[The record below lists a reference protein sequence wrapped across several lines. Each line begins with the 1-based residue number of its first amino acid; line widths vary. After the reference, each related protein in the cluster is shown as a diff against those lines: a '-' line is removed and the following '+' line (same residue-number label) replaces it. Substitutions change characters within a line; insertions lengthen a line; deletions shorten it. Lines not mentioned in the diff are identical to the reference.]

1 MKTKPKQRQTNQAR
15 TPPMPPAPATSWKRR
30 VLLGLMLI
38 VVAAGVWGLFEF
50 VIWNRIPAEL
60 VGKWEI
66 MEGPDEGGTVD
77 FYPNGSMV
85 AHVNLAG
92 RLGVIEAKIRVDE
105 KKIYVTTRHQQTGE
119 EGTRVQTIKS
129 LEGDR
134 LVLQDEKGNL
144 VKLQRAE

>member
-1 MKTKPKQRQTNQAR
+1 
-15 TPPMPPAPATSWKRR
+15 MPRLPTTSWTRR
-30 VLLGLMLI
+30 VLLGAMLI

-50 VIWNRIPAEL
+50 VIWNNIPAEL

-77 FYPNGSMV
+77 FYRNGSMV
-85 AHVNLAG
+85 AHVNRAG
-92 RLGVIEAKIRVDE
+92 MLGITEARIRVDE
-105 KKIYVTTRHQQTGE
+105 KKIHVTTRRRETGE
-119 EGTRVQTIKS
+119 ELTRVQTIKL

-144 VKLQRAE
+144 LKLRRAE

>member
-1 MKTKPKQRQTNQAR
+1 
-15 TPPMPPAPATSWKRR
+15 MPRLPTTSWTRR
-30 VLLGLMLI
+30 VLLGAMLI

-50 VIWNRIPAEL
+50 VIWNNIPAEL

-77 FYPNGSMV
+77 FYRSGSMV

-92 RLGVIEAKIRVDE
+92 KLGIIEARIRVEDN
-105 KKIYVTTRHQQTGE
+105 KIHVTTRHQQTGA

-129 LEGDR
+129 LDGDR
-134 LVLQDEKGNL
+134 LVLQDENGNL
-144 VKLQRAE
+144 LKLIRAD